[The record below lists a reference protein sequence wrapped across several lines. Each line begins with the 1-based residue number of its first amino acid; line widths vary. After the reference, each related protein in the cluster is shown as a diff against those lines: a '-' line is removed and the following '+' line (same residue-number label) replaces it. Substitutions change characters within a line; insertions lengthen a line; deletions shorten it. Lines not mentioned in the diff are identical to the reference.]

1 MSRNRRAVFWVL
13 GLLLGAAL
21 PSRGQE
27 RLSYGACVDR
37 AFQENLQ
44 LKRALLDLEVAT
56 LQLKQQKT
64 DMLPKLN
71 GTVRNNTSIGRSVDP
86 VTNGFVDR
94 RFTSLSGTANASVY
108 LFEGMKTAHA
118 IKAAKQQVE
127 QNSSQVQALKNDIM
141 VDVALVYMRI
151 NYLLEL
157 IRSREQQLEASAQ
170 LVSLTKLRLNAGR
183 VPASALFKVLSQQG
197 TEQVALVQSQ
207 NELTLAYLDLRQLL
221 NAQPTEEVL
230 VRPLDA
236 SSELLE
242 VEFRAPTASEAAFAV
257 EMQPALAAKRHN
269 ASRLYHQI
277 AVARANKLPS
287 LQLTGALGSNYSNTN
302 QDFAFRQQLNN
313 NMYYGTGIVLSLP
326 LFNSLRNN
334 LLIRESR
341 LRYQQGLLDADI
353 ERNRVSR
360 VVQQAITEAEAARQS
375 WDAARKAEEFARKSY
390 DADNLKYQYGTI
402 SVFELNQTKTV
413 YLNAQT
419 DLFKAKY
426 ELILRAKLV
435 SFYQGLPLTL

>member
-1 MSRNRRAVFWVL
+1 MPLNRWAVGFL
-13 GLLLGAAL
+13 GLLLSLAS

-27 RLSYGACVDR
+27 GLSYAACVDR
-37 AFQENLQ
+37 AFQQNLQ

-56 LQLKQQKT
+56 LQLKLQKT

-71 GTVRNNTSIGRSVDP
+71 GVVRNNSSVGRGVDP
-86 VTNGFVDR
+86 LTNEFINR
-94 RFTSLSGTANASVY
+94 RFTSLTGTVNSSVY
-108 LFEGMKTAHA
+108 LFEGLKTAHS

-157 IRSREQQLEASAQ
+157 TKSQQQQLDASAQ
-170 LVSLTKLRLNAGR
+170 LVSLTKLKFNAGR
-183 VPASALFKVLSQQG
+183 VPASALYKMLSQQA
-197 TEQVALVQSQ
+197 TEQVVLVQSQ

-221 NAQPTEEVL
+221 NTSPEEEVL
-230 VRPLDA
+230 IAPLVAGRD
-236 SSELLE
+236 LLE
-242 VEFRAPTASEAAFAV
+242 ADFQALTREETAYAIEA
-257 EMQPALAAKRHN
+257 QPALAAKRHA
-269 ASRLYHQI
+269 ASQLYHQI
-277 AVARANKLPS
+277 AVARSNKLPS

-302 QDFAFRQQLNN
+302 QDFAFRNQLNN

-334 LLIRESR
+334 LSIRESR
-341 LRYQQGLLDADI
+341 LRYHQGLLDADI
-353 ERNRVSR
+353 ERNRMSR
-360 VVQQAITEAEAARQS
+360 VVQQAITVAQAARQS
-375 WDAARKAEEFARKSY
+375 WDAAQKAEEYARKSY

-402 SVFELNQTKTV
+402 SVFELNQTKAV

-426 ELILRAKLV
+426 ELILRSKLV
-435 SFYQGLPLTL
+435 AFYQGLPLAL